1 VQNEPTQ
8 GKTPR
13 HFGIDPTGAWLLAEN
28 QGSDTV
34 VVFGIDAK
42 TGRLNPTG
50 QSIEVPSPVCAVFV
64 KSK

>member
-1 VQNEPTQ
+1 
-8 GKTPR
+8 
-13 HFGIDPTGAWLLAEN
+13 
-28 QGSDTV
+28 